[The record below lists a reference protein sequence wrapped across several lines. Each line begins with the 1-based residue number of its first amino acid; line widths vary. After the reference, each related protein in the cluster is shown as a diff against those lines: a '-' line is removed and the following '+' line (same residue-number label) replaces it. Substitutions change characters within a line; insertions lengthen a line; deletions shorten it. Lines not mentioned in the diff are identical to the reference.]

1 SKGREMIEMALWGL
15 LLAVSAWLLLN
26 TINPDFVTGKFG
38 IPPATIESKL
48 PPLPTMGGE
57 WVTKLADDTKT
68 REYLK
73 SYYIFVNKGPC
84 PNSYNDTNCTML
96 SDLPQNAVDGVIKI
110 KQDSKAA
117 ITITGGT
124 EGGHKEHGP
133 GKPVLDLR
141 YNNDLLFYMRDK
153 TGISGKMEYDTRYNS
168 KDGSFS
174 VIREKNIDGIEH
186 FHVVF
191 Q

>member
-1 SKGREMIEMALWGL
+1 MKNAGFKIFLVLVCCFALCALSFEIVSAYELLQPLPEGAGEIVETGLSDYLTWLYRFALGAAIFLAVLKIVIGGIYIIVGGASETAHSKGREMIEMALWGL

-96 SDLPQNAVDGVIKI
+96 
-110 KQDSKAA
+110 
-117 ITITGGT
+117 
-124 EGGHKEHGP
+124 
-133 GKPVLDLR
+133 
-141 YNNDLLFYMRDK
+141 
-153 TGISGKMEYDTRYNS
+153 
-168 KDGSFS
+168 
-174 VIREKNIDGIEH
+174 
-186 FHVVF
+186 
-191 Q
+191 